1 MTKLEDHIV
10 EIGGI
15 KYVPYEIAQVAIL
28 EGMSKELTNAKSMIQ
43 DAFHDLN
50 NALIKEEDD

>member
-1 MTKLEDHIV
+1 MTKLENHIV
-10 EIGGI
+10 EIEGK
-15 KYVPYEIAQVAIL
+15 KYVPYEIAQLAVL

-50 NALIKEEDD
+50 KALIREEDD